1 MTSTAEDRSRTE
13 ARRQLQAWQHVS
25 DAVRALAEEASV
37 AAVRV
42 ARFPGTY
49 AAACPAHGRP
59 RCLPKTASQSVS
71 VSVMDEWLI
80 HIKTRGCAPRT
91 PHDARQSADK
101 AIFPEWGDTLIAQLT
116 PGDLGEWHRKIKSGE
131 GRASPCMPAASAGA
145 MPSRRPPSSNRSGG
159 DGSAQIRPTGPS
171 PDHGTQRSQGA
182 HCAEVRELLA
192 LTTKARRKRS
202 VIEYCL

>member
-116 PGDLGEWHRKIKSGE
+116 PGDSANGIASSSRERDVPALACQQHPPAPCHLVVRPHQIGPVGMDRPKSGRPGPAPTME
-131 GRASPCMPAASAGA
+131 RNDHRAPTALKSE
-145 MPSRRPPSSNRSGG
+145 SS
-159 DGSAQIRPTGPS
+159 
-171 PDHGTQRSQGA
+171 
-182 HCAEVRELLA
+182 
-192 LTTKARRKRS
+192 
-202 VIEYCL
+202 